1 MSKNALIVEDTPAN
15 REFLD
20 RLFRLAGFETL
31 SAWSGQKALNYLEEQ
46 TELALAVIDLQLPD
60 MNGLDLMMK
69 VREKFP
75 NAYLVIAT
83 MHDERSIM
91 ERVFH
96 NGGHCFLVKPHGFM
110 ELYRKIT
117 ETSLSELRDGD
128 KIVVDQYGLRKFRFS
143 ATGVG
148 A

>member
-31 SAWSGQKALNYLEEQ
+31 PAWSGQKALNLLEEQ
-46 TELALAVIDLQLPD
+46 SDLALAVIDLQLPD
-60 MNGLDLMMK
+60 MNGFDLMLRIK
-69 VREKFP
+69 EKFP

-91 ERVFH
+91 ERVFG
-96 NGGHCFLVKPHGFM
+96 NGGHCYLVKPHGFM
-110 ELYRKIT
+110 ELYKKIT
-117 ETSLSELRDGD
+117 ETSLSELRKGD
-128 KIVVDQYGLRKFRFS
+128 RIIVDQYGLRRFKFS
-143 ATGVG
+143 TTSVG
-148 A
+148 G